1 MLDIPLCFRF
11 LCLSQLVGSS
21 GPLQAV
27 LIANFQNNLYVS
39 DADKVRM
46 EDAKDQNTQG
56 LTRRMMSLVW
66 KPEVTSDGQ
75 TFPGFWAP
83 SR

>member
-1 MLDIPLCFRF
+1 MLDIPLRFRF
-11 LCLSQLVGSS
+11 LCLCQLVGSS

-46 EDAKDQNTQG
+46 EDAKDQDTQV
-56 LTRRMMSLVW
+56 LTHRMMSLVS
-66 KPEVTSDGQ
+66 KPGVASDGQ
-75 TFPGFWAP
+75 TFPVFWGP